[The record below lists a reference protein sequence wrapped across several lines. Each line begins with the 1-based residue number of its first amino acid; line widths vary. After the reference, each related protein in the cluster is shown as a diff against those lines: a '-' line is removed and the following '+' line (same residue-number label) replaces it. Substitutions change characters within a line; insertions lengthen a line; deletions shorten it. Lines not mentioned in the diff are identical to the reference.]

1 MVDNKLAKDEAQRT
15 ANFEAIKT
23 DVKSEVGGEIAVEAE
38 RPDVS
43 QQHRVEDIADGMR
56 EKAVDE
62 VVQTNREVERGRVA
76 ARVSQVVDYVFFLIY
91 GLLTIRLLLELFAA
105 RESAGFVQFIKSA
118 TGLFY
123 QPFAGIVASPTA
135 NGGFTLALPI
145 VVAIIAYMVLHL
157 AINGILRIIAHRKT
171 VV

>member
-1 MVDNKLAKDEAQRT
+1 MVDNKLAQDEAQRT
-15 ANFEAIKT
+15 ANYEA
-23 DVKSEVGGEIAVEAE
+23 VKSEVKAEVGGEIAAEAE
-38 RPDVS
+38 KPDAG
-43 QQHRVEDIADGMR
+43 QKQKVENIADGMR

-62 VVQTNREVERGRVA
+62 VVQTNREVERGRIA
-76 ARVSQVVDYVFFLIY
+76 ARVSQIVDYVFFLIY

-105 RESAGFVQFIKSA
+105 RESAGFVKFIKSA

-135 NGGFTLALPI
+135 EGGFTLALPI

-157 AINGILRIIAHRKT
+157 AINGILRIVAHRKT
-171 VV
+171 SV